1 MGEYTKI
8 AWADST
14 WNPWIGCTH
23 AGTGCDHCY
32 AETQNKYRKW
42 NGGTWGNAAPR
53 KVTAKGYWRKPLNWE
68 DQARAGRVGK
78 DSKRW
83 LVFAGDL
90 CDIFDRLG
98 DNDARTRMWELFRR
112 TPHLTWLILTKR
124 PQHISEFLPAD
135 WGEGYRNVWLGVT
148 VENRENGYPRIE
160 ALRRVPAALHFV
172 SCEPLLEGLPDIDLT
187 DIDWAIVG
195 GESGS
200 EARPFDIEWAR
211 AIKKKCQESSTT
223 FFFKQLG
230 NAPFL
235 NGSRFNLE
243 HRKPSGSPDNSG
255 VVLENFPV
263 DLRIQNWPMM
273 HEPRIHEP
281 QVDVLSSEPG
291 SAQTH
296 SKFPFA
302 IIRNFNL
309 RKMTLPIRKHASGH
323 LEKFAGDHELVVE
336 VEEYPDAEDEAL
348 HLVPRIRIQD
358 AFISDPLE
366 EPFLFDILG
375 SKNDVEEAL
384 AESGVLSPLLLLLV
398 PEQMERLRKTIEF
411 DLPTYDICYVA
422 LHEDPDSSNWGKIL
436 SRTGLRYL
444 NGSEDGICLL
454 FSSDD
459 GASVALALALARIQ

>member
-1 MGEYTKI
+1 
-8 AWADST
+8 
-14 WNPWIGCTH
+14 
-23 AGTGCDHCY
+23 
-32 AETQNKYRKW
+32 
-42 NGGTWGNAAPR
+42 
-53 KVTAKGYWRKPLNWE
+53 
-68 DQARAGRVGK
+68 
-78 DSKRW
+78 
-83 LVFAGDL
+83 
-90 CDIFDRLG
+90 
-98 DNDARTRMWELFRR
+98 
-112 TPHLTWLILTKR
+112 
-124 PQHISEFLPAD
+124 
-135 WGEGYRNVWLGVT
+135 
-148 VENRENGYPRIE
+148 
-160 ALRRVPAALHFV
+160 
-172 SCEPLLEGLPDIDLT
+172 
-187 DIDWAIVG
+187 
-195 GESGS
+195 
-200 EARPFDIEWAR
+200 
-211 AIKKKCQESSTT
+211 
-223 FFFKQLG
+223 
-230 NAPFL
+230 
-235 NGSRFNLE
+235 
-243 HRKPSGSPDNSG
+243 
-255 VVLENFPV
+255 
-263 DLRIQNWPMM
+263 
-273 HEPRIHEP
+273 
-281 QVDVLSSEPG
+281 LSSEPG
-291 SAQTH
+291 SYQTH

-436 SRTGLRYL
+436 SRTGVRYL